1 MCLRSKATDGTS
13 RPETAPTFAVRTSG
27 SGDIRWIAKTE
38 VDMLESLRKAAGTWV
53 AKILLLLLVGSFA
66 VWGISGQIGTGY
78 GANTV
83 ITAGGTT
90 VSITDYRLAYD
101 RQINILSQRFGQRIT
116 REMAVALGVDEQ
128 VLAQLVSD
136 AVLDEQAR
144 LLRLGHSKE
153 RLAELARNDPAFAGP
168 DGKFDR
174 QRFEFVLQQVGMT
187 PEDYLRNRQ
196 QEAIR
201 LQIIEGASDGMR
213 VPDTFLT
220 GVALYRG
227 EDRTVEYVAL
237 PKALVEPIADPAA
250 DVLSAWFE
258 ENKNSYG
265 APEYRKIAYVRLE
278 AQDIADTSSI
288 TDEQVR
294 QDYEKNIARYTTPE
308 TRTIEQIVFKSPE
321 AAKAAADSIRAGS
334 TFDDI
339 VKAEGRKPEDVLLG
353 TFTKDKVPDPAIADA
368 AFALQANQVSDVING
383 SFGPVLIRVTEIT
396 PEVVKP
402 YDQVADQIRND
413 LALAEANRIL
423 LDVHDQYEDERAGGS
438 TLRQAAEKLKL
449 EVKSVEAIDRTART
463 PDGTIVNDLP
473 ESERL
478 IAALF
483 ESEVNVENPSLP
495 TAGGGFVFYEVE
507 GITPAR
513 ERPLEEVRDKVLADW
528 KAAEA
533 TRLLVAK
540 ATDLEKQLKDGGTT
554 LDAIA
559 TQLSLE
565 KQTKRGVKRD
575 ADDADIGRDGV
586 AAIFAQA
593 LNGTGY
599 FATPENDGQIVFK
612 VTEVFEPVGAG
623 PDTLPEEERQQFTAG
638 LASDLINQL
647 VAELQVKYGVTVNR
661 SAIAQALSF

>member
-1 MCLRSKATDGTS
+1 
-13 RPETAPTFAVRTSG
+13 
-27 SGDIRWIAKTE
+27 
-38 VDMLESLRKAAGTWV
+38 
-53 AKILLLLLVGSFA
+53 
-66 VWGISGQIGTGY
+66 
-78 GANTV
+78 
-83 ITAGGTT
+83 
-90 VSITDYRLAYD
+90 
-101 RQINILSQRFGQRIT
+101 
-116 REMAVALGVDEQ
+116 
-128 VLAQLVSD
+128 
-136 AVLDEQAR
+136 
-144 LLRLGHSKE
+144 
-153 RLAELARNDPAFAGP
+153 
-168 DGKFDR
+168 
-174 QRFEFVLQQVGMT
+174 
-187 PEDYLRNRQ
+187 
-196 QEAIR
+196 
-201 LQIIEGASDGMR
+201 
-213 VPDTFLT
+213 
-220 GVALYRG
+220 
-227 EDRTVEYVAL
+227 
-237 PKALVEPIADPAA
+237 
-250 DVLSAWFE
+250 
-258 ENKNSYG
+258 
-265 APEYRKIAYVRLE
+265 
-278 AQDIADTSSI
+278 
-288 TDEQVR
+288 
-294 QDYEKNIARYTTPE
+294 
-308 TRTIEQIVFKSPE
+308 
-321 AAKAAADSIRAGS
+321 
-334 TFDDI
+334 
-339 VKAEGRKPEDVLLG
+339 
-353 TFTKDKVPDPAIADA
+353 VPDPAIADA
-368 AFALQANQVSDVING
+368 AFALQANQVSEVIIG
-383 SFGPVLIRVTEIT
+383 TFGPVLIRVTEIT

-463 PDGTIVNDLP
+463 PDGTIVTDLP

-528 KAAEA
+528 KTAEA

-540 ATDLEKQLKDGGTT
+540 ATEIEKQLKDGSAN

-559 TQLSLE
+559 TQFSLE
-565 KQTKRGVKRD
+565 KQTKRGLKRD
-575 ADDADIGRDGV
+575 TDDADIGRDGV
-586 AAIFAQA
+586 AAIFALA
-593 LNGTGY
+593 LNGIGY